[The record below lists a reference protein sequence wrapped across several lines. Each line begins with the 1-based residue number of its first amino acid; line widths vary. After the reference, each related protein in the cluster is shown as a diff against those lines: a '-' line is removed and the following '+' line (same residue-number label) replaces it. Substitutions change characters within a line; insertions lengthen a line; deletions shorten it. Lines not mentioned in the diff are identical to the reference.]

1 MLKKIALLLLLV
13 APMSLFAHVRAEVR
27 ALQING
33 HHPGNAGVCK
43 GSNRHPSIAEA
54 IRG

>member
-13 APMSLFAHVRAEVR
+13 APMSLFAF
-27 ALQING
+27 QING

-43 GSNRHPSIAEA
+43 GSNRHPSIVKT
-54 IRG
+54 I